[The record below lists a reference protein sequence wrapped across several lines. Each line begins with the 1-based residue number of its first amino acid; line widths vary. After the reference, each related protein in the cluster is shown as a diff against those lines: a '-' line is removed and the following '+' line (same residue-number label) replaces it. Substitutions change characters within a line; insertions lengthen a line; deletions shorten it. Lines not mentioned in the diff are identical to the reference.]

1 MLPQHV
7 DDMLRDYRACLGR
20 YSYLDV
26 LIEELRDTE
35 QFIELDDRAEII
47 DGKGKAMDGMPHGS
61 TVGNPTERAGIALAS
76 GYVSAN
82 LAELRDEIA
91 KLEAERNRNYKV
103 VLFVDAW
110 LKGLNRKE
118 RWIIE
123 RIYFDGM
130 TYREINGKYR
140 EIYGEPCSKDSLR
153 RLKNTALD
161 KIYQMAK

>member
-7 DDMLRDYRACLGR
+7 DEMLKEYRKCLGR

-26 LIEELRDTE
+26 LIEELRDME
-35 QFIELDDRAEII
+35 QFIEMDDRAEII
-47 DGKGKAMDGMPHGS
+47 AGKGKAMDGMPHGS
-61 TVGNPTERAGIALAS
+61 AVGNPTERAGIALAS

-82 LAELRDEIA
+82 LVDLREEIA
-91 KLEAERNRNYKV
+91 KLEAERNQNYKV

-118 RWIIE
+118 RWIVE

-130 TYREINGKYR
+130 TYREINGQYR
-140 EIYGEPCSKDSLR
+140 EIYGESCSKDSLR
-153 RLKNTALD
+153 RLKSTALD
-161 KIYQMAK
+161 KIYQMAE

>member
-26 LIEELRDTE
+26 LIEELRDME
-35 QFIELDDRAEII
+35 QFIEMDDRAETI
-47 DGKGKAMDGMPHGS
+47 GGQGKAMDGMPHGS
-61 TVGNPTERAGIALAS
+61 TVGKPTEHAGIALAS

-91 KLEAERNRNYKV
+91 RLEAERNQSYKV

-118 RWIIE
+118 RWVIE
-123 RIYFDGM
+123 RIFFDGM
-130 TYREINGKYR
+130 TYREINGQYR

-153 RLKNTALD
+153 RLKNTALE